1 MRERHG
7 KQALVSHP
15 WITYRRVHGIDLDLD
30 RTGTVVF
37 FTHSNATTTPV
48 FSSLDAYMRSLCDLP
63 APFHPVVICL
73 SFHDVLKGMH
83 QTLRRYGYPIV
94 TAGTTSNQCFI
105 DRFYGIAR
113 RFRHACSPTIGSHS
127 FYLAEAGVAFFLH
140 GQAPTYVIKG
150 SRSVADGEQDLR
162 DYGDDED
169 MNSASWTLGGS
180 SPSQDAVTTTQLNVV
195 GQYLGQTADAG
206 PNISRRV
213 VAGVQPQLAAG
224 RRPLP
229 RICPAS
235 HAPASCPPPENDKQM
250 MNKTLS
256 KARML
261 IEQPRVTRFLV
272 PDLAGS
278 PFKLTEAIVRGRIG
292 CADFRA
298 IWIVAPDRAVSAG
311 DEDGQYASPR
321 LVPTSLYS
329 VSCRMTVPRWARRF
343 ERSWRA
349 ISATSVLARPTK

>member
-1 MRERHG
+1 MLNPKSQILLPRDPHEGFSDEELLRLSRLQRRTEAGYAPWASWEAENSSFGRTLREWAGYPSCLPLCVTSDHGVHWESRCWPNEIESPYPLFLTWNEKKARLMRERHG
-7 KQALVSHP
+7 KQALHIQHP

-30 RTGTVVF
+30 RQGTVVF

-169 MNSASWTLGGS
+169 IERLMDLRRLFAE
-180 SPSQDAVTTTQLNVV
+180 PVDEVTTTQLNVV
-195 GQYLGQTADAG
+195 GQYLGQTADTRAERLHAELWQAL
-206 PNISRRV
+206 SRN
-213 VAGVQPQLAAG
+213 
-224 RRPLP
+224 LP
-229 RICPAS
+229 RVGGLYL
-235 HAPASCPPPENDKQM
+235 EY
-250 MNKTLS
+250 
-256 KARML
+256 
-261 IEQPRVTRFLV
+261 
-272 PDLAGS
+272 
-278 PFKLTEAIVRGRIG
+278 VR
-292 CADFRA
+292 
-298 IWIVAPDRAVSAG
+298 
-311 DEDGQYASPR
+311 R
-321 LVPTSLYS
+321 L
-329 VSCRMTVPRWARRF
+329 MRRF
-343 ERSWRA
+343 VP
-349 ISATSVLARPTK
+349 ATGK